1 MLGQDSAGR
10 VRLPEYRFLALSD
23 THAPLVDWAS
33 FNKVIQAI
41 EEYKPDLIVHVG
53 DALEGKFTSR
63 HEGDERH
70 RWSPIQEMEAC
81 AKTFRAINE
90 AAPEAHKVWV
100 YGNHDSNLLE
110 YNPGRKDSDTIEL
123 LRTAFEVKVRGT
135 GALDGWHVADR
146 YSHSR
151 AWRIGQLTFRHGCDA
166 SDAGLRQDL
175 YSYCTPH
182 GLHISGHT
190 HRPQQVQQLVQ
201 GKALTP
207 FWSANTGCLMD
218 VSQAYYMDRAR
229 KDLWG
234 HAYIVGTVHA
244 PGLKEGRQQ
253 YAGKRWEAET
263 RIIRLFGENWAPNR
277 LAN

>member
-1 MLGQDSAGR
+1 
-10 VRLPEYRFLALSD
+10 LPEYRFLALSD
-23 THAPLVDWAS
+23 IHCPTVDWSA
-33 FNKVIQAI
+33 FNKVVHAI
-41 EEYKPDLIVHVG
+41 DEFNPDLIVLNG
-53 DALEGKFTSR
+53 DLVEADYTSK
-63 HEGDERH
+63 HHPDERH
-70 RWSPIQEMEAC
+70 KFGPHEEMDAC
-81 AKTFRAINE
+81 AKVMKAINE
-90 AAPEAHKVWV
+90 AAPNAHRVWL
-100 YGNHDSNLLE
+100 YGNHDNSMFNYE
-110 YNPGRKDSDTIEL
+110 PGRKGGKIIQTLRDSFT
-123 LRTAFEVKVRGT
+123 LRVVIPGHTK
-135 GALDGWHVADR
+135 GWHIIQKYEHTVT
-146 YSHSR
+146 
-151 AWRIGQLTFRHGCDA
+151 WRIGQLTFRHGCDA

-190 HRPQQVQQLVQ
+190 HRPQQVTQLVQ

-207 FWSANTGCLMD
+207 FWFANTGCLMD

-263 RIIRLFGENWAPNR
+263 RIIRLFGENWAPNKV
-277 LAN
+277 AN

>member
-1 MLGQDSAGR
+1 M
-10 VRLPEYRFLALSD
+10 PEYRFLALSD
-23 THAPLVDWAS
+23 THAPLVDWSA
-33 FNKVIQAI
+33 FNKVIEAI
-41 EEYKPDLIVHVG
+41 EEYKPQVIVHIG

-63 HEGDERH
+63 HEADDRH
-70 RWSPIQEMEAC
+70 NWTPIQEMEAC
-81 AKTFRAINE
+81 ARVFKAIND
-90 AAPEAHKVWV
+90 AAPKAHKVWV
-100 YGNHDSNLLE
+100 FGNHDDNMLN
-110 YNPGRKDSDTIEL
+110 YNPGRRDRGTIEL
-123 LRTAFEVKVRGT
+123 IKSHFQTHLIDEGT
-135 GALDGWHVADR
+135 LKNWHILDR
-146 YSHSR
+146 YEHQKG
-151 AWRIGQLTFRHGCDA
+151 WRIGQLTFRHGCDA

-207 FWSANTGCLMD
+207 FWFANTGCLMD

-244 PGLKEGRQQ
+244 PGLKEGRCN

-263 RIIRLFGENWAPNR
+263 RIIRLFGENWAPNKV
-277 LAN
+277 N